1 LHKTHTDEALESV
14 ETSQVA
20 PVSTDT
26 DPQTPRKK
34 RRRRRS
40 RRRGKGGAANAV
52 VPQEGAPQPAEN
64 GETNA
69 VVPLAPQPRA
79 EAQVQARLERANP
92 QPSPKPKPTQGRKR
106 RQENG
111 ARKGANGRRQDIGS
125 WRAEPPGERTR
136 RRPGQ
141 AQAHSPALW
150 AAWNAARFS
159 GKGSSDPE
167 A

>member
-1 LHKTHTDEALESV
+1 MHKTHTDEVLESV
-14 ETSQVA
+14 EASQVA
-20 PVSTDT
+20 PVSPDT
-26 DPQTPRKK
+26 DPQTPQKK
-34 RRRRRS
+34 KRRRRS
-40 RRRGKGGAANAV
+40 RRRGKGGTANAAA
-52 VPQEGAPQPAEN
+52 PQEGAAQPAE
-64 GETNA
+64 TSDAAA
-69 VVPLAPQPRA
+69 VVPLEPRSQPRA
-79 EAQVQARLERANP
+79 EAQARPERASP
-92 QPSPKPKPTQGRKR
+92 QPAPKPKPAQTRKR
-106 RQENG
+106 RQENS

-141 AQAHSPALW
+141 AQAQSPALW